1 MTRWRDGEVAKW
13 RRLIRVADLAGFRR
27 VLITLATDG
36 DFASVRR
43 RVVVVP
49 TRASVELLR
58 QTLERE
64 ALSAERPAA
73 VWPDLLTR
81 DEWMAA
87 WWQALPGAPR
97 LLSRIERDVL
107 MTRAAEDTAA
117 RPRMRRA
124 PFQIRP
130 ALVGAMLEF
139 YDELHRRQRTVGRL
153 RREVIAQLKGEHGSD
168 RGSDSL
174 IHQTAFLVLSFLKY
188 QRLVAASGAAD
199 EHDLRARLLTEHP
212 PIPHTHI
219 VVAVADHPS
228 DPRGLW
234 PADFDLIGRLPGLRI
249 DVVVTDEL
257 HDAGFRERLER
268 ELPGIEEVREDGA
281 PWAPLVSRPDGDG
294 WVYVSRDREDEVRDV
309 VRVIRERAEAAGG
322 ALAPTALVVQR
333 PLPYLYL
340 ARQVCA
346 EARVPVQAL
355 DAWPLA
361 TAPWAAVVDLALT
374 VATTGGTRES
384 VLGLLRSPWIN
395 LGVSGRTCAALSA
408 VLVARRV
415 TTTPDAWPEEVERFF
430 AGQPRRDGIDA
441 AAASSAAG
449 AAARLAASLVMFRD
463 AAHASAQVATL
474 TQFLRAHE
482 QGPDADADWR
492 EEALRARG
500 AVLGV
505 LDALA
510 DACAQHDDQPR
521 PVEYLSAL
529 IRHRLE
535 QQTFAGGRS
544 RSGVLL
550 VDAVAARFGAF
561 DHTHV
566 LGLVDSDWPERQ
578 RRNIFYTA
586 GLLKD
591 LGWPQDAD
599 HTAAQLAAFRDL
611 MGLPRH
617 TTSLHAFQLDGEALV
632 GPSPMVDLVRGLPSE
647 TRPLTTGRLVFDD
660 EILAAGTPEAAA
672 GLDDEVAA
680 WWALRRARP
689 DLATTDYRGQIAPR
703 APQPYK
709 VSKVD
714 RYVTCPFKYFAES
727 VLRLPEERE
736 ESAGLTPLERGT
748 LLHDL
753 FERFYR
759 QWHADGYGRIT
770 LALLPVAL
778 DRFATLARETLAALP
793 IADRVLEET
802 RLLGSLVARG
812 VADRVFA
819 LEVDAADKSPEIV
832 NRLLEQPLKG
842 TFWFPR
848 LGGLDYTEIAI
859 NGKADRID
867 VLQDGSLAVYDYK
880 LGRMPDLASSL
891 QIATYAHA
899 VKQQLEM
906 ADDREHPVRTAS
918 YLAFGDDWK
927 LEGPLAKEGAD
938 TTLAVEARA
947 ATFTDT
953 VERIEAGRFP
963 PQPLDT
969 NECEWCSFAG
979 VCRKEYVRKDD
990 AAEPV

>member
-1 MTRWRDGEVAKW
+1 MPPSHSL

-27 VLITLATDG
+27 ALVALATDG
-36 DFASVRR
+36 DLATIRR
-43 RVVVVP
+43 RAVVLP
-49 TRASVELLR
+49 TRASIELLR
-58 QTLERE
+58 QTFERE
-64 ALSAERPAA
+64 LLSEGHPTK

-87 WWQALPGAPR
+87 WWQALPNAPR

-107 MTRAAEDTAA
+107 MTRAAEETAA
-117 RPRMRRA
+117 RPRMGRA
-124 PFQIRP
+124 PFHIRP
-130 ALVGAMLEF
+130 ALVSAMLEF

-153 RREVIAQLKGEHGSD
+153 RREVIAQLKGEHGAD

-174 IHQTAFLVLSFLKY
+174 IHQTTFLVLAFLKY
-188 QRLVAASGAAD
+188 QRLVEASGAAD
-199 EHDLRARLLTEHP
+199 EHVLRARLYDTRP
-212 PIPHTHI
+212 NVPHDHV

-234 PADFDLIGRLPGLRI
+234 PADFDVIGRLPGLRI

-268 ELPGIEEVREDGA
+268 ELPGIEEERPDSA
-281 PWAPLVSRPDGDG
+281 PWAPVVSRPPGDG

-309 VRVIRERAEAAGG
+309 VRTVRARAEQANGV
-322 ALAPTALVVQR
+322 LTSTALVVQR

-361 TAPWAAVVDLALT
+361 TAPWAAVVDMVLT

-384 VLGLLRSPWIN
+384 VLGLLRSPWLD
-395 LGVSGRTCAALSA
+395 LGVSGRECTALNG
-408 VLVARRV
+408 VLMARRV
-415 TTTPDAWPEEVERFF
+415 TSTPERWPEEVTRFF
-430 AGQPRRDGIDA
+430 DGQARRDGLDATRA
-441 AAASSAAG
+441 AAAAEAARAIG
-449 AAARLAASLVMFRD
+449 AALTPFRE
-463 AAHASAQVATL
+463 AAHASAQIATL

-482 QGPDADADWR
+482 RGPDTGADWR

-510 DACAQHDDQPR
+510 DACASHDDQPR
-521 PVEYLSAL
+521 SVDYLSAL

-535 QQTFAGGRS
+535 QQTFAPDRT
-544 RSGVLL
+544 RNGVLL

-561 DHTHV
+561 EHVHV
-566 LGLVDSDWPERQ
+566 LGLVESDWPERQ
-578 RRNIFYTA
+578 RRNIFYTS

-611 MGLPRH
+611 MGLARRS
-617 TTSLHAFQLDGEALV
+617 TALHAFQLDGEAMV
-632 GPSPMVDLVRGLPSE
+632 GPSPMVDLVRGLPFE
-647 TRPLTTGRLVFDD
+647 THPLPVTPVFDD
-660 EILAAGTPEAAA
+660 EVLTHTALQNEER
-672 GLDDEVAA
+672 LDEGGAA
-680 WWALRRARP
+680 WWALRRQRP
-689 DLATTDYRGQIAPR
+689 DLTASSYRGQVGPQP
-703 APQPYK
+703 PQPYK

-714 RYVTCPFKYFAES
+714 RYVVCPFKYFAES

-748 LLHDL
+748 LMHDL

-759 QWHADGYGRIT
+759 QWNADGHGRIT
-770 LALLPVAL
+770 AAMLPIAL
-778 DRFATLARETLAALP
+778 DRFATLARETLAGLP
-793 IADRVLEET
+793 AADRVLEET

-819 LEVDAADKSPEIV
+819 LEVDAADAAPPIV

-842 TFWFPR
+842 TFEFPR
-848 LGGLDYTEIAI
+848 LGGLEHVDIAI

-867 VLQDGSLAVYDYK
+867 VLGDGSLAVYDYK
-880 LGRMPDLASSL
+880 LGRMPELGTSI

-899 VKQQLEM
+899 VRQHLE
-906 ADDREHPVRTAS
+906 ALDGTTHPVRTAS
-918 YLAFGDDWK
+918 YLAFGDDWR
-927 LEGPLAKEGAD
+927 LEGPLAKEGQD
-938 TTLAVEARA
+938 TALAVEARA
-947 ATFTDT
+947 ATFADT
-953 VERIEAGRFP
+953 VGRIEAGRFP
-963 PQPLDT
+963 PKPLEIT
-969 NECEWCSFAG
+969 ECDWCSFAG
-979 VCRKEYVRKDD
+979 VCRKEYVREDD
-990 AAEPV
+990 AAESV

>member
-1 MTRWRDGEVAKW
+1 MTRRV
-13 RRLIRVADLAGFRR
+13 IRVADLAAFRR
-27 VLITLATDG
+27 AVIGLSTEG
-36 DFASVRR
+36 DVAAIRQ
-43 RVVVVP
+43 RVVIVP

-58 QTLERE
+58 QTLEHHC
-64 ALSAERPAA
+64 LSSARPVA

-107 MTRAAEDTAA
+107 MTRAAEETAA
-117 RPRMRRA
+117 RPRLGGA
-124 PFQIRP
+124 PFHVRP

-139 YDELHRRQRTVGRL
+139 YDELYRRQRTVGRL
-153 RREVIAQLKGEHGSD
+153 RREVIAQLKGEHGAD

-174 IHQTAFLVLSFLKY
+174 IHQTAFLVLSFLRY
-188 QRLVAASGAAD
+188 QRLVAQSGAAD
-199 EHDLRARLLTEHP
+199 EHDLRARLLAERP
-212 PIPHTHI
+212 QVPHTHI

-234 PADFDLIGRLPGLRI
+234 PADFDVIGRLPGLRI

-268 ELPGIEEVREDGA
+268 ELPGIEEVRAEGE
-281 PWAPLVSRPDGDG
+281 PWSPLVARPDDDS

-309 VRVIRERAEAAGG
+309 ARVIRARAEAAGG
-322 ALAPTALVVQR
+322 ALASTALVVQR

-340 ARQVCA
+340 ARQVFA
-346 EARVPVQAL
+346 EARIPVQAL

-374 VATTGGTRES
+374 VAATGGTRES
-384 VLGLLRSPWIN
+384 VLGLLRSPWLN
-395 LGVSGRTCAALSA
+395 LGVSGRACAALNA
-408 VLVARRV
+408 VLIARRV
-415 TTTPDAWPEEVERFF
+415 TSTPETWPEEVARFF
-430 AGQPRRDGIDA
+430 DGQSRRDGVDASA
-441 AAASSAAG
+441 AAAAADAARG
-449 AAARLAASLVMFRD
+449 LAAALAACGD
-463 AAHASAQVATL
+463 APHASAQIAAL
-474 TQFLRAHE
+474 TRFLRAHE
-482 QGPDADADWR
+482 RGPDTDADWR

-510 DACAQHDDQPR
+510 AACAQHDDQPR
-521 PVEYLSAL
+521 PVEYLCAL

-535 QQTFAGGRS
+535 QQTFAAARS
-544 RSGVLL
+544 RRGVLL

-561 DHTHV
+561 DHTHM
-566 LGLVDSDWPERQ
+566 LGLVDTDWPERQ
-578 RRNIFYTA
+578 RRNIFYTS

-599 HTAAQLAAFRDL
+599 HNAAQLAAFRDL

-617 TTSLHAFQLDGEALV
+617 TSSLHAFQLDGEALV
-632 GPSPMVDLVRGLPSE
+632 GPSSMVDLVRGLPSA
-647 TRPLTTGRLVFDD
+647 THPLPTGRAVFDD
-660 EILAAGTPEAAA
+660 EVLTQGRPDSAH
-672 GLDDEVAA
+672 GLDEMVEA

-689 DLATTDYRGQIAPR
+689 DSSTPAYRGQVAPR
-703 APQPYK
+703 PPQPYK

-714 RYVTCPFKYFAES
+714 RYVACPFKYFAES

-759 QWHADGYGRIT
+759 QWAADGYGRIT

-778 DRFATLARETLAALP
+778 DRFAALARDTLATLPA
-793 IADRVLEET
+793 ADRVLEDT

-819 LEVDAADKSPEIV
+819 LEVDAADKAPEIV
-832 NRLLEQPLKG
+832 SRLLEQPLKG
-842 TFWFPR
+842 EFWFPR
-848 LGGLDYTEIAI
+848 PGGLDYVQIAI

-867 VLQDGSLAVYDYK
+867 MLADGSLAVYDYK
-880 LGRMPDLASSL
+880 LGRMPDLDSSV

-906 ADDREHPVRTAS
+906 ADDRDHPVRTAA
-918 YLAFGDDWK
+918 YLAFGEDRRLD
-927 LEGPLAKEGAD
+927 GPLAKEGAD
-938 TTLAVEARA
+938 TARAVEARA
-947 ATFTDT
+947 ATFTGT
-953 VERIEAGRFP
+953 VARIEAGRFP
-963 PQPLDT
+963 PQPRDT
-969 NECEWCSFAG
+969 AECEWCSFAG
-979 VCRKEYVRKDD
+979 VCRKEYVREDD
-990 AAEPV
+990 AADAV